1 MSFFLHSCYQLI
13 ESIMRDPIM
22 MGGGLVLLFI
32 LSGVLWYVIKQIRQ
46 LKSQL
51 SESNH
56 SILQTIDK
64 LEQLD
69 DELHEI
75 RSGNQALGK
84 KVKELIITINGLGAQ
99 QQKLAEQ
106 DPQSRF
112 YQKGAKLIADGATLE
127 DVMQECDLPRA
138 EAELL
143 FSLHHR

>member
-1 MSFFLHSCYQLI
+1 MPEPIVLGVFLALLI
-13 ESIMRDPIM
+13 IVSSI
-22 MGGGLVLLFI
+22 
-32 LSGVLWYVIKQIRQ
+32 LWYVTKRISL
-46 LKSQL
+46 LKTQL
-51 SESNH
+51 SEANH
-56 SILQTIDK
+56 TNLQTFEK

-75 RSGNQALGK
+75 RSGNQALSK
-84 KVKELIITINGLGAQ
+84 KVKELVITINGLGDQ
-99 QQKLAEQ
+99 QQKFAEQ

-112 YQKGAKLIADGATLE
+112 YQKAAKLIADGVTIE